1 MACSRVRHKRTEVP
15 PMVASVANSRG
26 GKARGSEFNRT
37 NGTQWCVD
45 HADHEMRGHGSAD
58 LVQPHDC

>member
-1 MACSRVRHKRTEVP
+1 
-15 PMVASVANSRG
+15 MVASVANSRG